1 MTRLPQVV
9 AGPHT
14 EQRCRTVL
22 GADRRKWVC
31 LCSGE
36 TFPGGLRLLRVPAMD
51 LMRRS
56 KTLRF
61 GLPMLLLIVG
71 GSFGLREFAQVRYD
85 VQKVKRKMDPALEAQ
100 LKKNKNKITIESEYQ
115 KLQDPNSDWANI
127 RGPRPWE
134 DSKAVQD
141 QQRKIEIGNGI
152 K

>member
-1 MTRLPQVV
+1 MAL
-9 AGPHT
+9 
-14 EQRCRTVL
+14 
-22 GADRRKWVC
+22 WW
-31 LCSGE
+31 
-36 TFPGGLRLLRVPAMD
+36 
-51 LMRRS
+51 RRS
-56 KTLRF
+56 RTLRF

-100 LKKNKNKITIESEYQ
+100 LKKKNKDKITLESEYQ
-115 KLQDPNSDWANI
+115 KLQEPNSDWINI

-141 QQRKIEIGNGI
+141 QQRKIENGSSI